1 MELNSPTHNSPKG
14 QTDRNWAGKEDGGIL
29 TLAAI
34 ERKLEVKNNAGWRW
48 RLERKGSGKLGER
61 EKLGVQFSDTLL
73 RREAA

>member
-1 MELNSPTHNSPKG
+1 M
-14 QTDRNWAGKEDGGIL
+14 
-29 TLAAI
+29 AAI